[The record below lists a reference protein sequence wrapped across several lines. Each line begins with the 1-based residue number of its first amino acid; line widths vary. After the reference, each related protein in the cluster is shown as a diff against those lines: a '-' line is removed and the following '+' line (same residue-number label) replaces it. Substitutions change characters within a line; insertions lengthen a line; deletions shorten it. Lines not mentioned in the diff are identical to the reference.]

1 MSTPYRQDMPPA
13 GGFEAIKYKRNLP
26 FRGPGGVAILAGVT
40 AISAFGFYRLG
51 KGNLEQRELQR
62 EKVWSRLHLVP
73 LLLAEGDRDAYRR
86 EQAAVARESEI
97 MKDVKDWEAGKSVY
111 NNSRYRPSNTIVVL

>member
-1 MSTPYRQDMPPA
+1 MPPP

-40 AISAFGFYRLG
+40 GICAFGFYRLG
-51 KGNLEQRELQR
+51 QGNLEKRELKR

-86 EQAAVARESEI
+86 EHAAVEREREI
-97 MKDVKDWEAGKSVY
+97 MKDVKGWEAGKSVY
-111 NNSRYRPSNTIVVL
+111 SDSRYRSSNSIVVL